1 MNARNQQRA
10 IAAYDFICSY
20 WRQHGIAPSRAE
32 IAQAIGISK
41 GHVVAGVI
49 GHLAQAGLL
58 EVMRDTPRGIRPK
71 GMQVQFEQ
79 ADAAT
84 CRAMLTRQS
93 RKASV
98 TRL

>member
-10 IAAYDFICSY
+10 ISAYDFICNY
-20 WRQHGIAPSRAE
+20 WRQHGIAPSRDE

-41 GHVVAGVI
+41 GHTVASAITRLVN
-49 GHLAQAGLL
+49 AGLL
-58 EVMRDTPRGIRPK
+58 EVMADTPRGIRPK

-84 CRAMLTRQS
+84 CLALLTRQA
-93 RKASV
+93 RKAPV